1 MEFLFTEACYKVKMK
16 EAKIRELIALV
27 TNAVRNGALTKPQGA
42 SMKRHI
48 RTHASSEGHILQ
60 MLRHLQNGFTFKE
73 SHDKAMKS
81 VGR

>member
-1 MEFLFTEACYKVKMK
+1 MK

-27 TNAVRNGALTKPQGA
+27 TTAVRNGVITKPQGA

-48 RTHASSEGHILQ
+48 RTHSNSEGH
-60 MLRHLQNGFTFKE
+60 HLAMIKYMQNGFTFQE
-73 SHDKAMKS
+73 SHDKAIKS

>member
-1 MEFLFTEACYKVKMK
+1 MEFFFTEACYKVKMK

-27 TNAVRNGALTKPQGA
+27 TSAVKNGALTKAQGA

-48 RTHASSEGHILQ
+48 RTHGHTEGHILKMIQ
-60 MLRHLQNGFTFKE
+60 HMQNGFTFKE
-73 SHDKAMKS
+73 SHEKAMKS

>member
-1 MEFLFTEACYKVKMK
+1 MK

-27 TNAVRNGALTKPQGA
+27 THAVRNGAITKPQGA

-48 RTHASSEGHILQ
+48 RTHGHTEGHILK
-60 MLRHLQNGFTFKE
+60 MLQYMQNGFTFQE